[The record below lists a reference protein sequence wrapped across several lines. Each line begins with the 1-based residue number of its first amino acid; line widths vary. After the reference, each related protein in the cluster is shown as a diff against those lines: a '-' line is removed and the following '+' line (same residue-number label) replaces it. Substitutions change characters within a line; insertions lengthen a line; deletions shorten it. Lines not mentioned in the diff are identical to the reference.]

1 MEVRLQGNTK
11 GTTGSAAL
19 GVTIQLTPISLC
31 QGGGKKARKGSIA
44 EHEKVMKFLERQ
56 RDRERDSG
64 GV

>member
-1 MEVRLQGNTK
+1 MIRQKNLKQH
-11 GTTGSAAL
+11 
-19 GVTIQLTPISLC
+19 C

>member
-1 MEVRLQGNTK
+1 MITK
-11 GTTGSAAL
+11 SC
-19 GVTIQLTPISLC
+19 GVVH